1 MAVRFVDIDVIDDHH
16 CLRNVGRYQRGN
28 KNPCDV

>member
-1 MAVRFVDIDVIDDHH
+1 MAVRFVGINVIGHHH

-28 KNPCDV
+28 KKQ